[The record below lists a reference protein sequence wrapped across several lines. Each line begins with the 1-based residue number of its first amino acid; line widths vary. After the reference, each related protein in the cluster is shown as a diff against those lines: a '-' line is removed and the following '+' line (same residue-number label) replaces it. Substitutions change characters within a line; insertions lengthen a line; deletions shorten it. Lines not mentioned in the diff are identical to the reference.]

1 MTTWNDLEWFRSSA
15 DYLEAHLPEVTCPPK
30 NQIYRALDLTPWDKV
45 KVVILGQDP
54 YPTPGYANGLAFSV
68 NPSVR
73 LLPHS
78 LRNIFK
84 EYRSDLHL
92 PMPAIVTGKQP

>member
-1 MTTWNDLEWFRSSA
+1 MTTWNDLDWWESETAEELSNRFS
-15 DYLEAHLPEVTCPPK
+15 DEVTCPPK
-30 NQIYRALDLTPWDKV
+30 NQIYRALDLTPLDQV

-92 PMPAIVTGKQP
+92 PIPRRS